1 MKTVIRDAEKGK
13 EFLQKKHGI
22 DGSQKILAQAER
34 VFSFLPKEKQDYL
47 IQTGLANDPT
57 LIEDMANIAR
67 KAEMKMGGMSDRDT
81 LFKAQSERV
90 VADAKDAAGKALY
103 NLDMRCIETYGP
115 SEGGRHNFFND
126 DSETYEDPT
135 SHTPFTSGRSKKATD
150 EGYSQDDEGDTG
162 RRDPNT
168 GDPMLNYN
176 SMKGGE

>member
-22 DGSQKILAQAER
+22 AGARKVIEQAEQ
-34 VFSFLPKEKQDYL
+34 VFSYLPKEKRDYL
-47 IQTGLANDPT
+47 IQTGLANDPSF
-57 LIEDMANIAR
+57 IEDMADIAR
-67 KAEMKMGGMSDRDT
+67 KAEFKMGGISDRDT
-81 LFKAQSERV
+81 LFKAQSARV
-90 VADAKDAAGKALY
+90 MADSKDAVVKAVY
-103 NLDMRCIETYGP
+103 SLDQRCIETYGP

-150 EGYSQDDEGDTG
+150 EGYSQDAAGATG

-176 SMKGGE
+176 G